1 MFLVAPTLVLL
12 HIYCKGKSI
21 SPQTRDNDRQKTF
34 YKYFNVNFHQNLQQY
49 MLINNS
55 SHLYIPNNTLHNN

>member
-12 HIYCKGKSI
+12 YNSTACTI